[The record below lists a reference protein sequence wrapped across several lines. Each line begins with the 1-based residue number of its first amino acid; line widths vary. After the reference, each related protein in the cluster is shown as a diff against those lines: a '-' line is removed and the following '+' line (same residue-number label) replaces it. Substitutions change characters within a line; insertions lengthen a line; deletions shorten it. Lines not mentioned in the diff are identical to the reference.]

1 MRTGRITLVSAF
13 FLIACEKGSETPVAP
28 APVAA
33 ATVSAIQRAGDLL
46 FARSNCV
53 ACHSADASV
62 ANRAGSLDAPRL
74 DRIGANANSDGL
86 STTWISNYLST
97 SPHVGST
104 GMRMPNVLH
113 GLSTEENAKN
123 IRQLTAYLSSLRA
136 GITPAHFTTTRP
148 SQMIVG
154 EKLWRTVGCTACH
167 PAIPTEEWLATKWS
181 ASELAAFLKDP
192 SSVWPSGQMPKTNLS
207 DEETLSLTS
216 WLLRGQ
222 ARHADGSIALTKE
235 PGVAVDYFE
244 GPFQGIGPSAID
256 VPTRSGV
263 IEQIGIL
270 PFARA
275 DVWGARYKATL
286 TIPTEGS
293 WTLWLGSDDGSSLSI
308 DGNVLIESPGVHG
321 TDWKKS
327 TLMLTA
333 GPHEILVTYFQGAG
347 NADLRVDWKG
357 PAQDRQEIPASAYTR
372 EAIELRPPAADH
384 AEFTKADIAQG
395 RELFVQVG
403 CVQCHG
409 SPENVKP
416 AETATTKA
424 YAALANLNPSRGCLA
439 NDPPLAA
446 PDYKFT
452 ASERDALRA
461 LVANAKSLLAPLPPE
476 ESLALH
482 LLALN
487 CTGCHSRQDVGQ
499 PTTEAM
505 SLFAGTAD
513 LGEQGRV
520 PPTLNHAGAKLRT
533 SAITEILAGNGR
545 VRPYVLTRM
554 PLFGAASSQPLPAL
568 LAAADHAPREETDSV
583 MTDEIVAAGTRLAG
597 LDGLACITC
606 HGISGYPSL
615 GVPAVDLSYTYARLR
630 HSWFE
635 KYMRNP
641 AAIYPGTRMPTF
653 WQAGQRIQPEV
664 CAGDPTK
671 QIDAIWTYLSLGSSM
686 PLPKG
691 MIAGNEYDLM
701 PQGRPIVLG
710 TFMDGLSARCFA
722 VGFPEQVHFVYDG
735 DHRRTA
741 KAWRGK
747 FMDAAGTW
755 FGRAGLLCE
764 PAGIDVIDFALG
776 DAVAIMPNSQANWPE
791 KSGREAGW
799 RFLGSDRDSAGVPT
813 FRTANDTLY
822 IEERI
827 APVAAVGGAHLVR
840 EFIIRAKSEPVG
852 VTVRAWTAPGI
863 VAGTGVA
870 GIGAGNAATPNIV
883 GWKAENGPT
892 IFVTGGPAFVRK
904 SDANN
909 PTSPRELLV
918 PVGFR
923 TGSDPERPYEARIRL
938 EYVW

>member
-1 MRTGRITLVSAF
+1 MRTGRITLLSAF

-53 ACHSADASV
+53 ACHTADPAVIARVGELQS
-62 ANRAGSLDAPRL
+62 PKL
-74 DRIGANANSDGL
+74 DRIGARASAK
-86 STTWISNYLST
+86 WISNYLST
-97 SPHVGST
+97 ANHTGST
-104 GMRMPNVLH
+104 GMRMPNLLH
-113 GLSTEENAKN
+113 GMGSDANAKTV
-123 IRQLTAYLSSLRA
+123 RQLTAYLSSLQA
-136 GITPAHFTTTRP
+136 GSTSTPFLTTRP
-148 SQMIVG
+148 SQISAG
-154 EKLWRTVGCTACH
+154 EKLWLSVGCTACH
-167 PAIPTEEWLATKWS
+167 PAAPSDDWLGAKWN
-181 ASELAAFLKDP
+181 ASELISFLKNP
-192 SSVWPSGQMPKTNLS
+192 TSVWPSGQMPKTNLS
-207 DEETLSLTS
+207 DEETQALAS
-216 WLLRGQ
+216 WLLRSQGQ
-222 ARHADGSIALTKE
+222 RADGSSALTKA
-235 PGVAVDYFE
+235 PGITVDYFE
-244 GPFQGIGPSAID
+244 GAFEGVGPNAND
-256 VPTRSGV
+256 VPTRSGIIDQV
-263 IEQIGIL
+263 GL
-270 PFARA
+270 PSFARDDA
-275 DVWGARYKATL
+275 WGARYKATL
-286 TIPTEGS
+286 TIPTDGS

-308 DGNVLIESPGVHG
+308 DGNVLVENPGVHG
-321 TDWKKS
+321 PDWKKG
-327 TLMLTA
+327 TLTLTA
-333 GPHEILVTYFQGAG
+333 GPHEILVTYFEGAG
-347 NADLRVDWKG
+347 NAGLRVDWSG
-357 PAQDRQEIPASAYTR
+357 PNQDRQQIPASAYTR
-372 EAIELRPPAADH
+372 EAIELRPPVADN
-384 AEFTKADIAQG
+384 AQFTKADIAEG
-395 RELFVQVG
+395 RELFIQVG

-409 SPENVKP
+409 SPEVALS
-416 AETATTKA
+416 AETAAPKIYTP
-424 YAALANLNPSRGCLA
+424 LENLDPSRGCLA

-452 ASERDALRA
+452 TSERDALRA
-461 LVANAKSLLAPLPPE
+461 LVANAKSLLAPLPAE

-499 PTTEAM
+499 PTTESMA
-505 SLFAGTAD
+505 LFAGTAD

-533 SAITEILAGNGR
+533 SAITEILSGNGR

-568 LAAADHAPREETDSV
+568 LAAADHAPREEVDSV
-583 MTDEIVAAGTRLAG
+583 ITDEMVEAGTRLAG
-597 LDGLACITC
+597 LDGLACISC

-615 GVPAVDLSYTYARLR
+615 GVPAIDLSYTYARLR

-653 WQAGQRIQPEV
+653 WQPGQRIKPEV
-664 CAGDPTK
+664 CGGDPSK
-671 QIDAIWTYLSLGSSM
+671 QIEAIWTYLSLGSSM

-691 MIAGNEYDLM
+691 MVAGNEFDLM
-701 PQGRPIVLG
+701 PQERPIVLG
-710 TFMDGLSARCFA
+710 TFMNGLSARCFA

-764 PAGIDVIDFALG
+764 PAGIEVIDFPLG
-776 DAVAIMPNSQANWPE
+776 DAVAILPNSQAKWPE

-799 RFLGSDRDSAGVPT
+799 RFLGSDRDPEGIPA
-813 FRTANDTLY
+813 FRTADDTLY

-827 APVAAVGGAHLVR
+827 FPAAAIGGAHLVR
-840 EFIIRAKSEPVG
+840 ELIIRAKNEPVG
-852 VTVRAWTAPGI
+852 VTVRAWTSPEIAQR
-863 VAGTGVA
+863 TG
-870 GIGAGNAATPNIV
+870 ATNND
-883 GWKAENGPT
+883 GWKADNGPT
-892 IFVTGGPAFVRK
+892 IFVMGGPAFVR
-904 SDANN
+904 ANGSN
-909 PTSPRELLV
+909 DSSEPKPLSELLV

-938 EYVW
+938 EYAW

>member
-1 MRTGRITLVSAF
+1 MRTGRITLLSAF

-33 ATVSAIQRAGDLL
+33 VTVSAIQRAGDLL

-62 ANRAGSLDAPRL
+62 ANRTGSLDAPKL
-74 DRIGANANSDGL
+74 DRIGSRASAK
-86 STTWISNYLST
+86 WISNYLST
-97 SPHVGST
+97 ANHTGST
-104 GMRMPNVLH
+104 GMRMPNLLH
-113 GLSTEENAKN
+113 GMGSDANAKTV
-123 IRQLTAYLSSLRA
+123 RQLTAYLSSLQA
-136 GITPAHFTTTRP
+136 GSTSTPFLTTRP
-148 SQMIVG
+148 SQISAG
-154 EKLWRTVGCTACH
+154 EKLWLSVGCTACH
-167 PAIPTEEWLATKWS
+167 PAAPSDDWLGAKWN
-181 ASELAAFLKDP
+181 ASELVSFLKDP
-192 SSVWPSGQMPKTNLS
+192 TSVWPSGQMPKTNLS
-207 DEETLSLTS
+207 DEETQALAS
-216 WLLRGQ
+216 WLLRSQGQ
-222 ARHADGSIALTKE
+222 RADGSSALTKA
-235 PGVAVDYFE
+235 PGITVDYFE
-244 GPFQGIGPSAID
+244 GAFEGVGPNAND
-256 VPTRSGV
+256 VPTRSGIIDQV
-263 IEQIGIL
+263 GL
-270 PFARA
+270 PSFARDDA
-275 DVWGARYKATL
+275 WGARYKATL
-286 TIPTEGS
+286 TIPTDGS

-308 DGNVLIESPGVHG
+308 DGNVLVENPGVHG
-321 TDWKKS
+321 PDWKKG
-327 TLMLTA
+327 TLTLTA
-333 GPHEILVTYFQGAG
+333 GPHEILVTYFEGAG
-347 NADLRVDWKG
+347 NAGLRVDWSG
-357 PAQDRQEIPASAYTR
+357 PNQDRRQIPASAYTR
-372 EAIELRPPAADH
+372 EAIELRPPVADH
-384 AEFTKADIAQG
+384 TEFTKADIAQG
-395 RELFVQVG
+395 RELFIQVG

-409 SPENVKP
+409 SPEVALS
-416 AETATTKA
+416 AETAAPKIYTP
-424 YAALANLNPSRGCLA
+424 LENLDPSRGCLA

-499 PTTEAM
+499 PTTESMA
-505 SLFAGTAD
+505 LFAGTAD
-513 LGEQGRV
+513 IGEQGRV
-520 PPTLNHAGAKLRT
+520 PPTLNNAGAKLRT
-533 SAITEILAGNGR
+533 SAITEILAGNGS

-554 PLFGAASSQPLPAL
+554 PLFGAASSKPFPAL
-568 LAAADHAPREETDSV
+568 LAAADHAPREEVDSV
-583 MTDEIVAAGTRLAG
+583 ITDEIVEAGTRLAG
-597 LDGLACITC
+597 LDGLACISC

-615 GVPAVDLSYTYARLR
+615 GVPAIDLSYTYARLR

-653 WQAGQRIQPEV
+653 WQPGQRIKPEV
-664 CAGDPTK
+664 CGGDPSK
-671 QIDAIWTYLSLGSSM
+671 QIEAIWTYLSLGSSM

-691 MIAGNEYDLM
+691 MVAGNEFDLM
-701 PQGRPIVLG
+701 PQERPIVLG
-710 TFMDGLSARCFA
+710 TFMNGLSARCFA

-764 PAGIDVIDFALG
+764 PAGIDVIDFPLG
-776 DAVAIMPNSQANWPE
+776 DAVAILPNSQAKWPE

-840 EFIIRAKSEPVG
+840 EFIIRAKNEPMG
-852 VTVRAWTAPGI
+852 VNIRAWTAPEI
-863 VAGTGVA
+863 ERIAGA
-870 GIGAGNAATPNIV
+870 SNAATAVQNS
-883 GWKAENGPT
+883 WKAQSGPT
-892 IFVTGGPAFVRK
+892 IFVTGGPAFVRAVDT
-904 SDANN
+904 SDQ
-909 PTSPRELLV
+909 TSASELLV

-938 EYVW
+938 EYAW

>member
-1 MRTGRITLVSAF
+1 MRTGRITLLSAF

-53 ACHSADASV
+53 ACHSADVSV
-62 ANRAGSLDAPRL
+62 SNRAGSLDAPKL
-74 DRIGANANSDGL
+74 DRIGSRAS
-86 STTWISNYLST
+86 SSWISNYLSAPAHT
-97 SPHVGST
+97 GST
-104 GMRMPNVLH
+104 GMRMPNLLR
-113 GLSTEENAKN
+113 GMGSDANAKTV
-123 IRQLTAYLSSLRA
+123 RQLTAYLSSLQA
-136 GITPAHFTTTRP
+136 GSTSTPFLTTRP
-148 SQMIVG
+148 SQISAG
-154 EKLWRTVGCTACH
+154 EKLWLSVGCTACH
-167 PAIPTEEWLATKWS
+167 PAAPSDDWLGAKWN
-181 ASELAAFLKDP
+181 ASDLVSFLKNP
-192 SSVWPSGQMPKTNLS
+192 TSVWPSGQMPKTNLS
-207 DEETLSLTS
+207 DEETQALAS
-216 WLLRGQ
+216 WLLRSQGQ
-222 ARHADGSIALTKE
+222 RADGSSALTKA
-235 PGVAVDYFE
+235 PGITVDYFE
-244 GPFQGIGPSAID
+244 GAFEGVGPNAND
-256 VPTRSGV
+256 VPTRSGIIDQV
-263 IEQIGIL
+263 GL
-270 PFARA
+270 PSFARDDA
-275 DVWGARYKATL
+275 WGARYKATL
-286 TIPTEGS
+286 TIPTDGS

-308 DGNVLIESPGVHG
+308 DGNVLVKNPGVHG
-321 TDWKKS
+321 PDWKKG
-327 TLMLTA
+327 TLTLTA
-333 GPHEILVTYFQGAG
+333 GPHEILVTYFEGAG
-347 NADLRVDWKG
+347 NAGLRVDWSG
-357 PAQDRQEIPASAYTR
+357 PNQDRQQIPASAYTR
-372 EAIELRPPAADH
+372 EAIELRPPVADN
-384 AEFTKADIAQG
+384 AQFTKADIAEG
-395 RELFVQVG
+395 RELFIQVG

-409 SPENVKP
+409 SPEVALS
-416 AETATTKA
+416 AETAAPKIYTP
-424 YAALANLNPSRGCLA
+424 LENLDPSRGCLA

-461 LVANAKSLLAPLPPE
+461 LVANAKSLLAPLPAE

-505 SLFAGTAD
+505 ALFAGTAD

-520 PPTLNHAGAKLRT
+520 PPTLNNAGAKLRT

-554 PLFGAASSQPLPAL
+554 PLFGTASSQPLPAL
-568 LAAADHAPREETDSV
+568 LAAADHAPRDETDSV

-671 QIDAIWTYLSLGSSM
+671 QIDALWTYLSLGSSM

-691 MIAGNEYDLM
+691 MIAGNEFDLM
-701 PQGRPIVLG
+701 PQERPIVLG
-710 TFMDGLSARCFA
+710 TFMNGLSARCFA

-764 PAGIDVIDFALG
+764 PAGIEVIDFPLG
-776 DAVAIMPNSQANWPE
+776 DAVAILPNSQAKWPE

-799 RFLGSDRDSAGVPT
+799 RFLGSDRDSTGVPT
-813 FRTANDTLY
+813 FRTADNTLY

-827 APVAAVGGAHLVR
+827 APAPAIGGAHLVR
-840 EFIIRAKSEPVG
+840 EFIIRAKNEPMG
-852 VTVRAWTAPGI
+852 VNIRAWTAPEIERIAGASN
-863 VAGTGVA
+863 AGTAVQ
-870 GIGAGNAATPNIV
+870 NS
-883 GWKAENGPT
+883 WKAQSGPT
-892 IFVTGGPAFVRK
+892 IFVTGGPAFVRAVDT
-904 SDANN
+904 SDQ
-909 PTSPRELLV
+909 TSASELLV